1 MSKTKLT
8 IDTSEERIIAA
19 ARFQAGDRV
28 RHTLTDAR
36 GTFVE
41 THSGF
46 ALPECWVNF
55 DSITATSGFIPRS
68 CNPLELE
75 KLHVEPGVSQQLEL
89 GYDIQP
95 TYKPIGTTSQ
105 IEKPA
110 CPDNCQDII
119 NVDSCQDPQKWF
131 SNQNQNL
138 QQPIG
143 SYINKDL
150 VVNRLLK
157 PTELPAALS
166 GNCSKIT
173 ATSLETKSSCL
184 SLCSTELNTL
194 SGSQATI
201 TPEQIKDEHTSIE
214 TSGNITTG
222 KFQKDGMCITSTEIS
237 KTIELKIF
245 SASRQ
250 ETTQGCTSLSKNTDL
265 NSDRDLI
272 TLEQS
277 GDWTQGKSTHLL
289 KLPVEQLAETE
300 AQLRKPSKTGEGQQ
314 ERIGSGYKCSNL
326 KHSASFQELG
336 DSTYQRENLELE
348 QPSSLKS
355 IPSANKFSKG
365 TFRASLFTGMSAPLT
380 QRKENGKLCM
390 GGHPAKIFP
399 APTQV
404 EKDSTVIDPD
414 SGGRCLESSE
424 NPDPDSL
431 SGKMLDLPDTRN
443 RENLTALLPEL
454 SGALPASAMYAN
466 GQLSVQP
473 TLARPTGGTESLLLP
488 TPMAHSRASTEYRPP
503 GQDKLEQKLRELGE
517 IKSGNVSAPE
527 FREWMM
533 GFPTGWTEKLSEAGG
548 QEIPD
553 LQLSVPLD
561 EQYATERIES
571 PPSEIAA
578 ALNRPRS
585 PSVESSTSIPCSD
598 APSERAI
605 TKDGYL
611 DLKLICTDGGTQ
623 SRAGLNEQTIDE
635 YAEAMDAGAQ
645 FPPVLVF
652 YNGEEYWLADGFHR
666 VAAAKRLE
674 WADIAVEIRSGTR
687 RDAVLYSVG
696 ANTAHGLRRTN
707 ADKRRAVETLLRDEE
722 WSQWSNREIAR
733 RCGVGDQLVRQL
745 RNSICVIHADTKLN
759 TEHVVEIP
767 ELKAQESTERV
778 VCRGGKTYSQD
789 TDKIG
794 KKTHLRVDSCQK
806 GGVYMIHA
814 KRDPELR
821 RFDGE
826 WVVAKEVNEYSITI
840 ALRREDTPVTPQFL
854 KEVDLEYWA
863 EIQAISD
870 RIDRLFHCDLD
881 PAQDAV
887 MEVLKRRTCFTPS
900 QIALLE
906 FIEAQHGIFSENT
919 IGVTQ
924 HKS

>member
-28 RHTLTDAR
+28 RHIPSDKP
-36 GTFVE
+36 GTFME
-41 THSGF
+41 THNGF

-55 DSITATSGFIPRS
+55 DSITAASGFIPRS

-173 ATSLETKSSCL
+173 ATSSETKSSCL

-390 GGHPAKIFP
+390 GGHPAKIFL
-399 APTQV
+399 APTQA
-404 EKDSTVIDPD
+404 EEDSTVIAPG
-414 SGGRCLESSE
+414 SGGKCSELSES
-424 NPDPDSL
+424 PDLDLL
-431 SGKMLDLPDTRN
+431 SGKMSDLPDTQS
-443 RENLTALLPEL
+443 RENPTALLPEL
-454 SGALPASAMYAN
+454 LGVLPTSGTYAN
-466 GQLSVQP
+466 GHLSAQP
-473 TLARPTGGTESLLLP
+473 TLARPTVEKGCSLLP
-488 TPMAHSRASTEYRPP
+488 TPMSYSKGSGKRRP
-503 GQDKLEQKLRELGE
+503 GQTKLDQRLRALGH
-517 IKSGNVSAPE
+517 IKPE
-527 FREWMM
+527 EVLNPEVPLWMM
-533 GFPTGWTEKLSEAGG
+533 GFPAGWLLIEPPDGG
-548 QEIPD
+548 QQMADQPELEFYEEVKPKD
-553 LQLSVPLD
+553 MNSLNVLEMPLCP
-561 EQYATERIES
+561 ES
-571 PPSEIAA
+571 
-578 ALNRPRS
+578 PRS
-585 PSVESSTSIPCSD
+585 PSVESSTLIPNSSESGVGVD
-598 APSERAI
+598 VRATDLTDLELTDRHRLELAVERAFVE
-605 TKDGYL
+605 
-611 DLKLICTDGGTQ
+611 
-623 SRAGLNEQTIDE
+623 AGLALRELRDRRLYRDSHKTFEEYCRDRFRFQRSHSYQLIDAAGVVENLSANGGQKLPTNERQVRPLTALNPE
-635 YAEAMDAGAQ
+635 EQREVWQQAVEEAGGKLPSGRIVKGIVERLKQRDVTP
-645 FPPVLVF
+645 PPVPYSPGDV
-652 YNGEEYWLADGFHR
+652 
-666 VAAAKRLE
+666 VM
-674 WADIAVEIRSGTR
+674 IR
-687 RDAVLYSVG
+687 G
-696 ANTAHGLRRTN
+696 AGN
-707 ADKRRAVETLLRDEE
+707 
-722 WSQWSNREIAR
+722 
-733 RCGVGDQLVRQL
+733 
-745 RNSICVIHADTKLN
+745 
-759 TEHVVEIP
+759 
-767 ELKAQESTERV
+767 
-778 VCRGGKTYSQD
+778 
-789 TDKIG
+789 
-794 KKTHLRVDSCQK
+794 
-806 GGVYMIHA
+806 
-814 KRDPELR
+814 PELR
-821 RFDGE
+821 KYDGQ
-826 WVVAKEVNEYSITI
+826 WAIALRINEYSVTVS
-840 ALRREDTPVTPQFL
+840 LDGKDMPVSPKFL
-854 KEVDLEYWA
+854 EEVDRKDWD
-863 EIQAISD
+863 EIKAIHN
-870 RIDRLFHCDLD
+870 RIDRLSQCELD
-881 PAQDAV
+881 PMDDAAL
-887 MEVLKRRTCFTPS
+887 EVLKRRTYFTDR
-900 QIALLE
+900 QKQALATLE
-906 FIEAQHGIFSENT
+906 NVYLNFP
-919 IGVTQ
+919 
-924 HKS
+924 